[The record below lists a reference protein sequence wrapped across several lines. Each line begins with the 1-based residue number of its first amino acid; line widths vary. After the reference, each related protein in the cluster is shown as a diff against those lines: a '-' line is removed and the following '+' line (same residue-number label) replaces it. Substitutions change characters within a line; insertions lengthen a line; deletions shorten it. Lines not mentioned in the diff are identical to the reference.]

1 MKVKIKDAL
10 GNVRE
15 FECLPTDSLKSL
27 LDKYKPFVVAP
38 KGQTVRS
45 IIFLFAGDNFKE
57 DDMDDTLDNLGIE
70 DGLQITA
77 LILYNGRKK

>member
-1 MKVKIKDAL
+1 
-10 GNVRE
+10 
-15 FECLPTDSLKSL
+15 
-27 LDKYKPFVVAP
+27 
-38 KGQTVRS
+38 VRS

>member
-10 GNVRE
+10 GKIRE
-15 FECLPTDSLKSL
+15 FECLPSDSLKSL
-27 LDKYKPFVVAP
+27 LDKYKPFIVPP

-45 IIFLFAGDNFKE
+45 IMFMFAGDNFQE
-57 DDMDDTLDNLGIE
+57 DDMNETLDNLGIE

-77 LILYNGRKK
+77 SILYNGGKK